1 MNKMRPALNIVAVLF
16 LFIITHN
23 AIMTALGNTLSF
35 FRENNRKVLYDVT
48 LKRENEHLKQVIS
61 EYEKSMA
68 NLKIYEDH
76 PHVLGKIAIRNIY
89 DFYDFLIIAV
99 DNKVENNSLVLNE
112 HGLVG
117 IVEDSN
123 KTTARVKLLTGK
135 IKLSVKIG
143 ETFGMLD
150 LYDKTNKE
158 FIIHNIDN
166 YKKIEIGTEV
176 TTSGLQ
182 EIAAD
187 IPIGKVKRT
196 EQKGVEQIVY
206 VEPFVDFDSLNY
218 LMVLS

>member
-1 MNKMRPALNIVAVLF
+1 
-16 LFIITHN
+16 
-23 AIMTALGNTLSF
+23 MTALGNTLSF

-123 KTTARVKLLTGK
+123 KTTAKVKLLTGK

>member
-48 LKRENEHLKQVIS
+48 LKRENEHLKQIIS

-123 KTTARVKLLTGK
+123 KTTAKVKLLTGK

>member
-1 MNKMRPALNIVAVLF
+1 MRPALNIVAVLF

-48 LKRENEHLKQVIS
+48 LKRENEHLKQIIS

-123 KTTARVKLLTGK
+123 KTTAKVKLLTGK

>member
-1 MNKMRPALNIVAVLF
+1 MRPALNIVAVLF

-123 KTTARVKLLTGK
+123 KTTAKVKLLTGK

-158 FIIHNIDN
+158 FIIHNLDN

>member
-1 MNKMRPALNIVAVLF
+1 MNKMRRALNIVAVLF

-48 LKRENEHLKQVIS
+48 LKRENEHLKQIIS

-123 KTTARVKLLTGK
+123 KTTAKVKLLTGK

>member
-1 MNKMRPALNIVAVLF
+1 MRPALNIVAVLF

>member
-1 MNKMRPALNIVAVLF
+1 MRPALNIVAVLF

-76 PHVLGKIAIRNIY
+76 PYVLGKIAIRNIY

-123 KTTARVKLLTGK
+123 KTTAKVKLLTGK

>member
-1 MNKMRPALNIVAVLF
+1 MRPALNIVAVLF

-123 KTTARVKLLTGK
+123 KTTAKVKLLTGK

>member
-1 MNKMRPALNIVAVLF
+1 
-16 LFIITHN
+16 
-23 AIMTALGNTLSF
+23 MTALGNTLSF

-48 LKRENEHLKQVIS
+48 LKRENEHLKQIIS

-123 KTTARVKLLTGK
+123 KTTAKVKLLTGK

>member
-1 MNKMRPALNIVAVLF
+1 
-16 LFIITHN
+16 
-23 AIMTALGNTLSF
+23 
-35 FRENNRKVLYDVT
+35 
-48 LKRENEHLKQVIS
+48 
-61 EYEKSMA
+61 
-68 NLKIYEDH
+68 
-76 PHVLGKIAIRNIY
+76 
-89 DFYDFLIIAV
+89 
-99 DNKVENNSLVLNE
+99 
-112 HGLVG
+112 
-117 IVEDSN
+117 
-123 KTTARVKLLTGK
+123 
-135 IKLSVKIG
+135 
-143 ETFGMLD
+143 MLD

>member
-1 MNKMRPALNIVAVLF
+1 
-16 LFIITHN
+16 
-23 AIMTALGNTLSF
+23 MTALGNTLSF

-48 LKRENEHLKQVIS
+48 LKRENEHVKQIIS

-123 KTTARVKLLTGK
+123 KTTAKVKLLTGK

>member
-123 KTTARVKLLTGK
+123 KTTAKVKLLTGK